1 MAETAN
7 VFLDAALYY
16 AGMGIAVFPC
26 EPGRKTPA
34 CANGFHD
41 ATTDEATIRA
51 WWAKNP
57 RANVAM
63 ATGKASGM
71 FVVDIDPRHGGD
83 ESLTDLTAEH
93 GPLPDTAEALTGGGG
108 RHIFLAHPG
117 GCVPCSQSEIAPGID
132 IKGDGGYVVMPPSI
146 HPGGEAYAW
155 EISSDIADVRPAAC
169 PDWLAALIRAGGAQ
183 TPQGR
188 TSRPTDANVIPS
200 GQRNNALASLA
211 GGMRR
216 MGMSQDEILAAL
228 QAANE
233 ARCNPPLPD
242 REVEAI
248 AASVARYEP
257 DSVSVAM
264 VENHYEQMFGPDE
277 PEEPEE
283 CDKGQTAADP
293 GPIPEDLF
301 HVPGFVA
308 EVMDFTLANAP
319 YPNVGLAF
327 CGAMALQSYL
337 CGRKVQTTDDLRPN
351 IYLLALASS
360 GTGKDFPRKVNSRVL
375 FEIGHIS
382 ALGDKF
388 ASGQGIQDALLRSPA
403 MLFQNDEMDGVLRQI
418 NFDRDNKLE
427 SIPNILLTL
436 YTSADAV
443 YPIRVKAGQ
452 KEASSIDQ
460 PYLTLFGTATPQ
472 YFYESLS
479 QRMLTNGL
487 FARMMII
494 DIGKRGRGQKP
505 GSARHLPEAI
515 LQVARWWVEYQPGK
529 RAGGNLYQ
537 IHPDPSIAPYTPE
550 ADQAIADLQRMGEDE
565 YDKAHDAGDETN
577 QTAWSRTC
585 ENAKKLALIYACSE
599 NHENPVITLPAVQ
612 WATDFAMHQTRRQL
626 HLAATYVASSEF
638 DATCK
643 KALRFLKRCRDD
655 GKSSDYPTPDWRL
668 RRHLALS
675 PHIYDSVTQALDKQE
690 RIGFRTIPVKTKPRS
705 GWMLL

>member
-1 MAETAN
+1 MTETAN
-7 VFLDAALYY
+7 MFLDAALYY

-26 EPGRKTPA
+26 KPGRKTPA
-34 CANGFHD
+34 CDNGFLD
-41 ATTDEATIRA
+41 ATTDEARIRT
-51 WWAKNP
+51 WWAQIP

-63 ATGKASGM
+63 ATGKVSGV

-83 ESLTDLTAEH
+83 ESLIDLVAQH
-93 GPLPDTAEALTGGGG
+93 GPLPETAEALTGGGG
-108 RHIFLAHPG
+108 RHIFIAHPG
-117 GCVPCSQSEIAPGID
+117 GHISCSQSAVAPGID
-132 IKGDGGYVVMPPSI
+132 IKGDGGYVVLPPSV
-146 HPGGEAYAW
+146 HPNGEAYAW
-155 EISSDIADVRPAAC
+155 EISSDIADVRPAEC
-169 PDWLAALIRAGGAQ
+169 PDWLVALIRDPGDK

-216 MGMSQDEILAAL
+216 MGMSQEEILAAL
-228 QAANE
+228 QATNLT
-233 ARCNPPLPD
+233 RCSPPLAD

-264 VENHYEQMFGPDE
+264 VENHYEQMFGPDV
-277 PEEPEE
+277 PE
-283 CDKGQTAADP
+283 DSDNGQAIPDP
-293 GPIPEDLF
+293 GPIPEHLF

-308 EVMDFTLANAP
+308 QVMDFTLANAP
-319 YPNVGLAF
+319 YPNIGLAF
-327 CGAMALQSYL
+327 CGALALQSHL
-337 CGRKVQTTDDLRPN
+337 CGRKIQTSDDLRTN

-360 GTGKDFPRKVNSRVL
+360 GTGKDFPRKVNSRVM
-375 FEIGHIS
+375 FEIGQIS

-388 ASGQGIQDALLRSPA
+388 ASGQGIQDALLRSNA

-427 SIPNILLTL
+427 SIPNILLTVF
-436 YTSADAV
+436 TSANDI

-452 KEASSIDQ
+452 KEAAHIDQ
-460 PYLTLFGTATPQ
+460 PHLTLFGTATPQ
-472 YFYESLS
+472 YFYEALS

-487 FARMMII
+487 FARMMIV

-505 GSARHLPEAI
+505 GSVRHLPEAI
-515 LQVARWWVEYQPGK
+515 LQVARWWAEYQPGR
-529 RAGGNLYQ
+529 RAGGNLYA
-537 IHPDPSIAPYTPE
+537 IHPEPRVVPCTPD
-550 ADQAIADLQRMGEDE
+550 ADQAIARLQRMGEDE
-565 YDKAHDAGDETN
+565 YDKAHDAGDETS

-585 ENAKKLALIYACSE
+585 ENAKKLALLYACSE
-599 NHENPVITLPAVQ
+599 NREDPVITLPTVE
-612 WATDFAMHQTRRQL
+612 WATAFAMHQTRRQL
-626 HLAATYVASSEF
+626 YLATTYVASSEF

-643 KALRFLKRCRDD
+643 KALRFLRRCRNG
-655 GKSSDYPTPDWRL
+655 GKSSDYPAPDWRL

-675 PHIYDSVTQALDKQE
+675 PNVYDSVTQALAKQE
-690 RIGFRTIPVKTKPRS
+690 RIAFRTIPVKTKPRS